1 MQILLNLEYPLFI
14 TKMKNST
21 YCLLHMNKMKVFQ
34 ILFSKFEKK
43 TYLSYYVL
51 IFTNI
56 IIGKCLFEVLLLVE
70 GHWYL

>member
-1 MQILLNLEYPLFI
+1 
-14 TKMKNST
+14 
-21 YCLLHMNKMKVFQ
+21 MNKRKVSQ

-43 TYLSYYVL
+43 PTYLSYYVL

-70 GHWYL
+70 GHWYLWYFEP

>member
-1 MQILLNLEYPLFI
+1 
-14 TKMKNST
+14 
-21 YCLLHMNKMKVFQ
+21 MNKRKVFQ

-70 GHWYL
+70 GHWYLWYFEP